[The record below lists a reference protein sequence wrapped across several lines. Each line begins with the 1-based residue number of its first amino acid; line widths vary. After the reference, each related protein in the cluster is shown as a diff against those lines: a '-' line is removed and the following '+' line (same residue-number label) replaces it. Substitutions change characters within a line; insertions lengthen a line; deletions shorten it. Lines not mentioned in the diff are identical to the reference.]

1 MAESKHK
8 VGDKVL
14 IKNVDWYKR
23 NTIIDTEGF
32 FRTSVRMLCPVMFKY
47 LDTIDNMFKSD
58 LLEVRVRLTNN
69 ILLAICI
76 FLDEPLNSPVLFSV
90 HHDDE
95 LVMSDNME
103 LDKLV
108 EEVLNALKR
117 INNTENIT
125 KGE

>member
-76 FLDEPLNSPVLFSV
+76 FLNEPLNSPVLFSV
-90 HHDDE
+90 YHDDE

-103 LDKLV
+103 LEKLV

>member
-58 LLEVRVRLTNN
+58 SLEVRVRLTNN

-108 EEVLNALKR
+108 EEVLNVLKR